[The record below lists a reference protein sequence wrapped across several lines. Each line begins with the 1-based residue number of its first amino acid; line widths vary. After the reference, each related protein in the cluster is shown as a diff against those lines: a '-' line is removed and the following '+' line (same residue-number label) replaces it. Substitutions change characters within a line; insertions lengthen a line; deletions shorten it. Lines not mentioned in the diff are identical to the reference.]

1 MNKTV
6 LVDDQDLTIKM
17 PLPVLPFNNTHVRMV
32 ALFNVVASLCLFLPG
47 STVYVVPIILFVMFI
62 LALMLFALDD
72 FIASFASLATTG
84 ILIWYF
90 VLIFTNRSIIDT
102 MPENWNTANRLIASI
117 AAVHCLFITFGKSFY
132 QLTWV
137 TMAGMVAL
145 LTMQHVV
152 ATNFRT
158 NG

>member
-1 MNKTV
+1 MPKEIKT
-6 LVDDQDLTIKM
+6 LASTILTNPKQVVVT
-17 PLPVLPFNNTHVRMV
+17 PVSSTAEKIEQELYHVV
-32 ALFNVVASLCLFLPG
+32 TAKKKDFLLH
-47 STVYVVPIILFVMFI
+47 ILGEKTI
-62 LALMLFALDD
+62 N
-72 FIASFASLATTG
+72 
-84 ILIWYF
+84 F